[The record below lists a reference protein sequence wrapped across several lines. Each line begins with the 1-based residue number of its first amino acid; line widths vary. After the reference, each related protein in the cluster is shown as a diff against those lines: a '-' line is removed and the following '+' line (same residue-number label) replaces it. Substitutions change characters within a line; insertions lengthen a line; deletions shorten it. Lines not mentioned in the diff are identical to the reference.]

1 MTADTSSP
9 DGSTR
14 TRRGFLSAL
23 GSVAAGVAGVA
34 AAEPAA
40 AAVQRSRYC
49 VPDRRMRRAFHH
61 EVNVIANGEMPVTA
75 VRQTAHPRAEYV
87 NVVPGVTFTRPQ
99 YEEFLS
105 LLRRVLRDRSLS
117 LVGDGFT
124 VTGPHTS
131 CASWVLYGTLPDGTR
146 LSLPSTGSHR
156 WAPNGKCIRA
166 EVEWLDADAVR
177 PLLASL
183 AGRASSP

>member
-1 MTADTSSP
+1 MTADTSDS

-14 TRRGFLSAL
+14 TRRGFLSTL
-23 GSVAAGVAGVA
+23 GSVTAGVVGVA
-34 AAEPAA
+34 TAEPVAA
-40 AAVQRSRYC
+40 TAGRPRYR

-61 EVNVIANGEMPVTA
+61 EVNVITDGEIPVTA
-75 VRQTAHPRAEYV
+75 VRRTAHPRAEYV
-87 NVVPGVTFTRPQ
+87 NIVPGVTFTRPQ

-105 LLRRVLRDRSLS
+105 LFRRVLRDRSLS
-117 LVGDGFT
+117 LVGDGFV

-146 LSLPSTGSHR
+146 LSLPATGSHR

-166 EVEWLDADAVR
+166 EVEWLDADAVC
-177 PLLASL
+177 PLLTML
-183 AGRASSP
+183 AERASSP